1 MEIVEL
7 PISKI
12 EEIGEL
18 WHELNMHHARSSC
31 QFKGDVTSYSFERCR
46 KRLLEN
52 EKLAVFVAKNDDHI
66 VGYCVSSVNKS
77 SGEIDSLF
85 LLPEYQ
91 GKNIGN
97 ELTTHAINSLNS
109 HDCSEINIYVAEG
122 NESVFKFYEKFGF
135 KKKYYVLQAK
145 NS

>member
-7 PISKI
+7 PINEI
-12 EEIGEL
+12 EKIGEL
-18 WHELNMHHARSSC
+18 WHQLNLHHARSSY
-31 QFKGDVTSYSFERCR
+31 QFEDDVTSYSFEKCR

-52 EKLAVFVAKNDDHI
+52 EKLAIFVAKNDEQI
-66 VGYCVSSVNKS
+66 VGYCVASANKN

-97 ELTTHAINSLNS
+97 ELITYAMDWLNN
-109 HDCSEINIYVAEG
+109 HDCSEINIFVAEG
-122 NESVFKFYEKFGF
+122 NESVFNFYEKFGF
-135 KKKYYVLQAK
+135 KKKYYVLHSK